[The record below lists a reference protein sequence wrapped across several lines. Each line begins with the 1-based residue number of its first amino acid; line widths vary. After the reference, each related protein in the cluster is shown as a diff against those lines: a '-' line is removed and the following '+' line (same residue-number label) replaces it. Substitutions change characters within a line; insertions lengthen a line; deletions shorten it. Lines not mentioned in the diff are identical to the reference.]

1 MKKVFKKITDKNLES
16 FLKVTVSTYITN
28 IEKIKKG
35 DWYSYPDQYDN
46 SIHKKY
52 IDEKPEKNAQKIV
65 LTTDQK
71 LINDGVQ
78 YIGDEN
84 LKWLEN
90 NPNNDDFI
98 VKFINLPN
106 SESGGYYD
114 LIIPQ
119 MKKQTAVEWL
129 QSRLNSVKPTD
140 FCSIEKVKDWVEQA
154 KEIER
159 ENIINAYDHG
169 TFYLEG
175 GLYYKE
181 TFEDESGI

>member
-1 MKKVFKKITDKNLES
+1 MKKIFKKITDKGFENV
-16 FLKVTVSTYITN
+16 FKVTVSTYITN

-35 DWYSYPDQYDN
+35 DWYSYLDQYDN

-90 NPNNDDFI
+90 NPDDVDFT
-98 VKFINLPN
+98 VKFIALPD

-114 LIIPQ
+114 IIKPQ
-119 MKKQTAVEWL
+119 MKNKTAVEQL
-129 QSRLNSVKPTD
+129 RERLFKEFGFAYSDN
-140 FCSIEKVKDWVEQA
+140 IHEEIKV
-154 KEIER
+154 IER
-159 ENIINAYDHG
+159 EQIINAYDAG

-181 TFEDESGI
+181 TFENESGI